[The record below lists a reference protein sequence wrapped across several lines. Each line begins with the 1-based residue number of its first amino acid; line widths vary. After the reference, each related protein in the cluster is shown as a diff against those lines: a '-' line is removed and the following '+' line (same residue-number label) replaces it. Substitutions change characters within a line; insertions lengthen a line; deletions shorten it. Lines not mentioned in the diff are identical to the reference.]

1 MKGLWHGV
9 YFPREERL
17 KFADRWRNN
26 MDVNAHGIPETKKP
40 LIDEFLSAGIIV
52 KLLHKHKNKNSTL
65 NLKTLKYLKTSVCF

>member
-52 KLLHKHKNKNSTL
+52 VLATSRMRKL
-65 NLKTLKYLKTSVCF
+65 